1 MVHSLHFRISCT
13 LCRSVATHPC
23 PSTENARIS
32 CTLCRPFISAH
43 SSIHSTVVTL
53 FNAVA
58 KQQKQLEAD
67 AEAAGAVDSAAKK
80 AKADGAVKNNF
91 LRLLKNES
99 AKVGGSGAVPSPV
112 ADEKCQ

>member
-1 MVHSLHFRISCT
+1 MHLILASSLLHPP
-13 LCRSVATHPC
+13 LCHTRS
-23 PSTENARIS
+23 
-32 CTLCRPFISAH
+32 
-43 SSIHSTVVTL
+43 VVTL

-67 AEAAGAVDSAAKK
+67 AEAAGEVDSAAKK

-99 AKVGGSGAVPSPV
+99 AKVGGSGTAAKQYPR
-112 ADEKCQ
+112 